1 MNLHIMIQIQIHK
14 RWKLSFSY
22 LQGYCKNNSMPQ
34 HARKQQGRS
43 RNKEEEGY
51 EEESGGK
58 RLQPIRARFLLKE
71 EKEGKKAD

>member
-1 MNLHIMIQIQIHK
+1 MKTFFFL
-14 RWKLSFSY
+14 LTGL
-22 LQGYCKNNSMPQ
+22 LQKQLNATTRLLAQ
-34 HARKQQGRS
+34 KQQGRS